1 MNEFKTIFE
10 YTVGSIR
17 ADALSQSAIV
27 VACVIGAVFLFVSRK
42 QTPFVERLGIPLLLV
57 AFGLGWFIMHMN
69 LLSFAFS
76 DLRSDCQ
83 VAEGVV
89 HVSSKQ
95 PFHGHSGG
103 DKITVGGQ
111 PFVVDY
117 FFMTPG
123 YKQTIERGGALREGV
138 YARLRHVNGVILK
151 VEVRTDATTPQ
162 RP

>member
-10 YTVGSIR
+10 YTVGSIW

-27 VACVIGAVFLFVSRK
+27 LACLIGAVVLFVSRK
-42 QTPFVERLGIPLLLV
+42 QTPIVERLGIPLLLV
-57 AFGLGWFIMHMN
+57 AFGLGFLFVKLN
-69 LLSFAFS
+69 FLCFAFS
-76 DLRSDCQ
+76 DLRSGFH

-103 DKITVGGQ
+103 DKITVGNQ
-111 PFVVDY
+111 SFDVDY
-117 FFMTPG
+117 FCVTPG

-138 YARLRHVNGVILK
+138 YARVRHVNGVILK
-151 VEVRTDATTPQ
+151 VEVKADL
-162 RP
+162 